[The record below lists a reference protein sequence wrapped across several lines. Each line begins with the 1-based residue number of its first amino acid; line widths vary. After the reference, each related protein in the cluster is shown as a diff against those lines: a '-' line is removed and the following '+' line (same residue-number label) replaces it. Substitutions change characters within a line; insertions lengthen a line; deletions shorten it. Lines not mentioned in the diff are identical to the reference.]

1 MGLRDVGVSRS
12 GYNEVLAL
20 GVLNL
25 VDRIERKRSAELL
38 SVKSGSSRSRCRAVV
53 PGVLAC
59 VHMYMLYVCV
69 YIFVCMYVYG
79 KVYMYVYA
87 YLYVYVYV
95 CMYIHVYMYGYAY
108 LCIDCE
114 SQ

>member
-1 MGLRDVGVSRS
+1 V
-12 GYNEVLAL
+12 
-20 GVLNL
+20 
-25 VDRIERKRSAELL
+25 VDRVEQRRSAELFG
-38 SVKSGSSRSRCRAVV
+38 VKAGFSRNRCHAVV

-69 YIFVCMYVYG
+69 YICVCMDVCRH
-79 KVYMYVYA
+79 VYMHVYA
-87 YLYVYVYV
+87 CVYVYVYI
-95 CMYIHVYMYGYAY
+95 CMYIHVYMYVYAY